1 MEDFRELVASTW
13 NQQGSVAT
21 PEQLNN
27 KLTTLKRA
35 IKYWKRKRI
44 GDIHLQEE
52 ICKEVIAWLDRQLEI
67 RSITNYK
74 N

>member
-35 IKYWKRKRI
+35 IK
-44 GDIHLQEE
+44 D
-52 ICKEVIAWLDRQLEI
+52 
-67 RSITNYK
+67 
-74 N
+74 